1 MIPETVSEKCN
12 RQKRKKSI
20 KHFWE
25 CGWEVVGAALIQHTR
40 VVEGGGLKSYHMFT
54 QMRSCDCTER
64 ETSTQPIKASICIE
78 PSR

>member
-1 MIPETVSEKCN
+1 M
-12 RQKRKKSI
+12 
-20 KHFWE
+20 
-25 CGWEVVGAALIQHTR
+25 VGAALIQHTR